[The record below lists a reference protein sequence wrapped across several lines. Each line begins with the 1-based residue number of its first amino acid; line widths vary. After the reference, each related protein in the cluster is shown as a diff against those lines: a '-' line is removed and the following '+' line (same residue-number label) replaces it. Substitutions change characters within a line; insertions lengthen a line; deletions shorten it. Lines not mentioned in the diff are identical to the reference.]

1 MENIKTV
8 NRTIPLAF
16 VGMFFFAIG
25 FSLGING
32 VLTPVLKE
40 SLQISSFESN
50 LVIAATFLP
59 FVLFSYPASLCIRG
73 VGYKK
78 TMVLALVLFAIAMA
92 LFIPAVKYESF
103 LIFLLA
109 SFVCGSGNATL
120 QTAVNPYIT
129 ILGPLESA
137 AQRISIMGIC
147 NKLATP
153 TTFVFMA
160 VVVGKSGS
168 ELTIAD
174 LTTPFIILIACF
186 LVLAIAAYFSPL
198 PEVKAE
204 GEEEA
209 PKEDTSNSTPA
220 SGGKRLTDFPHLI
233 YGAITLFLYVGVE
246 TIAILTLGDYARSLG
261 MDNVEALSYVPI
273 IGMVIGY
280 IIGATCIPKILSQ
293 VLAMR
298 LCAITAIVGS
308 VLVCVMPPAISVWCL
323 FLLGLG
329 CSLMW
334 PALWPMAIADLGN
347 FTKQGSA
354 LLAGAI
360 VGGAVIPP
368 LRGLLEDL
376 TGSVQQSY
384 WICLPCFLFIA
395 WYGFAGYKIRK

>member
-1 MENIKTV
+1 MKNNYIL
-8 NRTIPLAF
+8 PLAF
-16 VGMFFFAIG
+16 VGLFFFAIG

-73 VGYKK
+73 VGYKN
-78 TMVLALVLFAIAMA
+78 TMVLAFVLFAIAMA

-103 LIFLLA
+103 PIFLLA

-186 LVLAIAAYFSPL
+186 LLLALTAFLSPL

-204 GEEEA
+204 GEEA
-209 PKEDTSNSTPA
+209 PQSPE
-220 SGGKRLTDFPHLI
+220 GGEKDGMESSPIRGQRGLFAFPHLI

-298 LCAITAIVGS
+298 LCAITAIIGS
-308 VLVCVMPPAISVWCL
+308 ILVCIMPPSISVWCL

-354 LLAGAI
+354 L
-360 VGGAVIPP
+360 
-368 LRGLLEDL
+368 
-376 TGSVQQSY
+376 
-384 WICLPCFLFIA
+384 
-395 WYGFAGYKIRK
+395 